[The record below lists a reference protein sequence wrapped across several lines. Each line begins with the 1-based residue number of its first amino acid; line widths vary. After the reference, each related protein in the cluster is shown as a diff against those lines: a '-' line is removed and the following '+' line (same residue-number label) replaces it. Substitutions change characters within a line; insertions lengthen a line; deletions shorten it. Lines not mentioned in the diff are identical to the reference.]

1 MALTTTAQGLRV
13 GFVGAGGISS
23 LHAATL
29 KLLPEIR
36 LAAVCDMVGVRA
48 EELAREFGIPETYS
62 SIGEMF
68 GKTRL
73 DAVHVLTPPQYHVDV
88 ALECLRAGCHVLI
101 EKPLGLTVAEC
112 ERLQAESSRTG
123 RICGVNH
130 NLTHTPVMER
140 LVAAIRSRALGRI
153 NHVLMNF
160 CAPPGYVPR
169 SDPGNYMFQRPENMI
184 YEFGPHPF
192 SVIRLL
198 MGPVVRAECFAAAGQ
213 ELAGGKS
220 FFSSWQISLE
230 CERGTATLYLSI
242 GQGVADTTVRVLG
255 QDGTAEA
262 DLVRGTLRVSETS
275 PRRIAGPMREGWTHA
290 KESLGMAAAN
300 IAHQYGAAL
309 GRTASRRRNAFYR
322 SLATFYEAVV
332 SGKSPREDAGA
343 GTAVVEYCEATVRNA
358 RFSTPNREI
367 SADVANR

>member
-29 KLLPEIR
+29 KLLPEIK
-36 LAAVCDMVGVRA
+36 LAAVCDTMPARA
-48 EELAREFGIPETYS
+48 GELAREFGIAETYS
-62 SIGEMF
+62 STGEMF
-68 GKTRL
+68 GKARL

-88 ALECLRAGCHVLI
+88 ALECLRAGCHVLV

-112 ERLQAESSRTG
+112 ERLRAEIARSG

-130 NLTHTPVMER
+130 NLTHTPVIAR
-140 LVAAIRSRALGRI
+140 LVAAIRSRALGRV

-198 MGPVVRAECFAAAGQ
+198 MGAVVRAECFAAGQQ

-220 FFSSWQISLE
+220 YFSSWQISLE

-242 GQGVADTTVRVLG
+242 GQGVADATVRVLG

-275 PRRIAGPMREGWTHA
+275 PRRIAGPMQEGWMHA
-290 KESLGMAAAN
+290 KESLGAAAGN
-300 IAHQYGAAL
+300 IAQQYGAAL
-309 GRTASRRRNAFYR
+309 GHMASRRRNAFYR
-322 SLATFYEAVV
+322 SLAAFYEALAA
-332 SGKSPREDAGA
+332 GKNPREDAAA
-343 GTAVVEYCEATVRNA
+343 GTAVVEYCEAAVRNTKYSA
-358 RFSTPNREI
+358 ANREI